1 MKNAVYFSGLKNI
14 RDAIPAP
21 KQSDF
26 DLQFAIK
33 EKNPSVAFI
42 LNLLL
47 GALGID
53 RFYIGSVGFG
63 FLKLFSS
70 ITAILSSGSLGLC

>member
-1 MKNAVYFSGLKNI
+1 MKKTVYFSVLKSI

-33 EKNPSVAFI
+33 EKNPSVALI
-42 LNLLL
+42 LSLVL
-47 GALGID
+47 GALGIY
-53 RFYIGSVGFG
+53 RFYLGSVGFG
-63 FLKLFSS
+63 FLKLL
-70 ITAILSSGSLGLC
+70 TLLAIFWGQL